1 MKALVTG
8 GAGYIGST
16 VANFLLDQGHDVTI
30 IDNLSTGIKKN
41 IPYKA
46 TFFKVD
52 ISNTKKIKKI
62 LVKNNFDIVFHF
74 AAFINNE
81 ESIKFPKKY
90 YKNNYTNG
98 KIFFQSCLDC
108 KINNFIYS
116 STAAVYGNKNKKVNE
131 NDKLNPLSAYP
142 KSKLKLED
150 FLKKNK
156 SKISCVVL
164 RYFNVAGVDKKLRS
178 GFNVNSG
185 YNLILNLCAASLKKK
200 IFVINGN
207 NYNTSDGTTV
217 RDYIDVVDLANIHL
231 LAAKLVLKKKIFKV
245 FNCGYGQGFSVKQ
258 ILDKFNIVSKNKIKY
273 RVGERRA
280 SDIIISIANPKKLK
294 HYTGWKPKF
303 NNLEKIVSSSLKWY
317 KKNTKF

>member
-16 VANFLLDQGHDVTI
+16 VANFLLDQGHDVTV

-41 IPYKA
+41 IPNKA
-46 TFFKVD
+46 SFFKVD
-52 ISNTKKIKKI
+52 ISDTKKIKKI
-62 LVKNNFDIVFHF
+62 LVKNCFDIVFHF

-108 KINNFIYS
+108 NVNNFIYS

-131 NDKLNPLSAYP
+131 NDKLKPLSAYP
-142 KSKLKLED
+142 KSKLKLEE
-150 FLKKNK
+150 FLQKNK

-178 GFNVNSG
+178 GFNVKSG
-185 YNLILNLCAASLKKK
+185 YNLILNLCAASLMKKTF
-200 IFVINGN
+200 IINGN
-207 NYNTSDGTTV
+207 NYDTSDGTTV

-273 RVGERRA
+273 RVGKRRA

-294 HYTGWKPKF
+294 HFTGWKPKF

-317 KKNTKF
+317 KKNTK

>member
-16 VANFLLDQGHDVTI
+16 VANFLLDRGHDVTV

-41 IPYKA
+41 IPNKA

-52 ISNTKKIKKI
+52 ISDTKKIKKI
-62 LVKNNFDIVFHF
+62 LVKNYFDIVFHF

-108 KINNFIYS
+108 KVNNFIYS

-131 NDKLNPLSAYP
+131 NDKLKPLSAYP
-142 KSKLKLED
+142 KSKLKLEEY
-150 FLKKNK
+150 LKKNK

-178 GFNVNSG
+178 GFNVKSG

-200 IFVINGN
+200 IFIINGN
-207 NYNTSDGTTV
+207 NYDTSDGTTV

-273 RVGERRA
+273 RVGKRRA

-294 HYTGWKPKF
+294 HFTGWKPKF
-303 NNLEKIVSSSLKWY
+303 NNLEKIVSSSIKWY
-317 KKNTKF
+317 KKNTK

>member
-16 VANFLLDQGHDVTI
+16 VANFLIDRGHDVTI

-41 IPYKA
+41 IPNKA
-46 TFFKVD
+46 IFFKTD
-52 ISNTKKIKKI
+52 ISDSKKIKKI
-62 LVKNNFDIVFHF
+62 LAKKSFDIVLHF

-81 ESIKFPKKY
+81 ESIKHPKKY
-90 YKNNYTNG
+90 YKNNFIDG
-98 KIFFQSCLDC
+98 KKFFQICLEY

-131 NDKLNPLSAYP
+131 NDRLKPLSAYP

-150 FLKKNK
+150 YLKKNK
-156 SKISCVVL
+156 SEISCIIL

-178 GFNVNSG
+178 GFNVKKG

-200 IFVINGN
+200 MFIINGD
-207 NYNTSDGTTV
+207 NYNTLDGTPV

-231 LAAKLVLKKKIFKV
+231 LAAKLVLKKKIFKI
-245 FNCGYGQGFSVKQ
+245 FNCGYGEGFSVKQ
-258 ILDKFNIVSKNKIKY
+258 ILDTFNKMSKKKIKY
-273 RVGERRA
+273 KVGKRRV
-280 SDIIISIANPKKLK
+280 SDIVVSIANPKKLK
-294 HYTGWKPKF
+294 HLTGWKPKF
-303 NNLEKIVSSSLKWY
+303 DNLEQIVKSSLKWY
-317 KKNTKF
+317 KKNIS

>member
-16 VANFLLDQGHDVTI
+16 VANFLIDRGHDVTI

-41 IPYKA
+41 IPNKA
-46 TFFKVD
+46 IFFKTD
-52 ISNTKKIKKI
+52 ISDSKKIKKI
-62 LVKNNFDIVFHF
+62 LAKKSFDIVLHF

-81 ESIKFPKKY
+81 ESIKHPKKY
-90 YKNNYTNG
+90 YKNNFIDR
-98 KIFFQSCLDC
+98 KKFFQICLEY

-131 NDKLNPLSAYP
+131 NDRLKPLSAYP

-150 FLKKNK
+150 YLKKNK
-156 SKISCVVL
+156 SEISCIIL

-178 GFNVNSG
+178 GFDVKKG

-200 IFVINGN
+200 LFIINGD
-207 NYNTSDGTTV
+207 NYNTSDGTPV

-231 LAAKLVLKKKIFKV
+231 LAAKLVLKKKIFKI
-245 FNCGYGQGFSVKQ
+245 FNCGYGEGFSVKQ
-258 ILDKFNIVSKNKIKY
+258 ILDTFNKMSKKKIKY
-273 RVGERRA
+273 KVGKRRA
-280 SDIIISIANPKKLK
+280 SDIVVSIANPKKLK
-294 HYTGWKPKF
+294 NFTGWKPKF
-303 NNLEKIVSSSLKWY
+303 NNLEQIVKSSLKWY
-317 KKNTKF
+317 KKNIS